1 MDIGELYDRCVV
13 LTKMAEQLSAMEATE
28 AEAVNRYLHETLV
41 LCCAEGLRDTGQ
53 AYGNLFSQVD
63 YLCKRHGIRMADRL
77 ALQTARKH
85 SNAAERL
92 SQEDLL
98 YDVRAI
104 SILISAVFSISV
116 PDRLVRLIP
125 TEGRALEYQQGE
137 QRPYIRCIV
146 THCDS
151 RYIYATTADGD
162 LMIDCGE
169 SDAAHG
175 YLLKVVREGM
185 QLNLLD
191 NHEERHQS
199 VHPENMYQSANP
211 EEKHQSVHPENKHQ
225 SANPEDKYHS
235 ANPEAEPITCHPRL
249 IIVEPDFLVD
259 ISSIATC
266 FTEYGHH
273 PLLYTLNRLGERANS
288 QPILL
293 GNFAGQALDDIINQ
307 HHDFA
312 NSLSESFRQQALQF
326 CTCEGFSPQSFTED
340 ARCQTANLEEVV
352 TQLFGTYDREKA
364 ILEPSFVCERLGLQ
378 GRVDLMTTDMR
389 LLVEQKSGKNMNI
402 ERMRNNGGMPVSGHL
417 HREDHYVQLLLYYGI
432 LRYNFG
438 VSDQKADIRLLYSRY
453 PAKEGLLV
461 VNFYQ
466 QLFREALKFRNQLVA
481 TEYHIAQKGFGTIL
495 PHLNV
500 KTIYSEARRDSFF
513 TRYVEPKAMAIT
525 TFLARLPELERAYF
539 TRMMDFVYREQL
551 YAKVGSQE
559 GKTTAIADL
568 WNMPLSEKKEMGN
581 IYTDLKLT
589 DRRKSSPFSGYD
601 LLTLEV
607 PDQGEDF
614 LPNFRRGDMIC
625 LYAYNQEP
633 DITKSI
639 IYKGTI
645 QEITTCRLVVRLS
658 DGQQNPDIFRLVR
671 GQKPCERYAIEH
683 GTTEMSTG
691 SHIRSL
697 QTFISGPAAIRA
709 LLLGQREPEADTS
722 VGLSRS
728 YHPDYDEVLL
738 KAAQAK
744 DYFLLVGPP
753 GTGKTSMALHFLVEE
768 YLKTAGAGRTDAAY
782 QVTGNQTDASLLL
795 ASYTN
800 RAVDEICGM
809 LEEAGFDYLR
819 LSHVDACDPRYR
831 HRLLDAMLDDRPKL
845 AVIRQRIQ
853 QVPIIVST
861 TSMLQARPY
870 MFQLKR
876 FGLAIIDEAS
886 QILEPN
892 LVGLLSKVEKF
903 ILIGDYK
910 QLPAVV
916 QQPECE
922 SVVEEPCLRA
932 IALTDCRQSLFERL
946 IRWEEQCGRSQ
957 FMGVLRKQ
965 GRMHPDI
972 AAFPNQ
978 MFYFRE
984 QLQPVPLSHQLDIS
998 LGYDQTSEDALDDR
1012 LKQHRMIFMDS
1023 GQATLPEHADTS
1035 GNGRDSATFSDK
1047 VNPVEAHIVAD
1058 LLRRIHRFY
1067 GDRFN
1072 AQKTV
1077 GVIVPYRNQI
1087 AMIRREVERL
1097 GIPELAAISIDT
1109 VERYQGSQRDV
1120 IIYSFTI
1127 RHGYQLDFLTGNSF
1141 EEEGHQIDRRLNVA
1155 ITRARKQMILTGVE
1169 KVLREN
1175 ALFGQLIDFCH

>member
-1 MDIGELYDRCVV
+1 MEIEELYDRCVV
-13 LTKMAEQLSAMEATE
+13 MATMADKLSVMEAVE
-28 AEAVNRYLHETLV
+28 AAGVNRYLHETLV

-85 SNAAERL
+85 SNAATSL
-92 SQEDLL
+92 SKEALL
-98 YDVRAI
+98 YDVRAV
-104 SILISAVFSISV
+104 SILISAVFSVSV

-125 TEGRALEYQQGE
+125 AEGRPLAHRQGE

-146 THCDS
+146 SHSDN
-151 RYIYATTADGD
+151 RYIYATAEDGD
-162 LMIDCGE
+162 LRIDCGE
-169 SDAAHG
+169 EDAGHD
-175 YLLKVVREGM
+175 YLLKMVKEGM

-191 NHEERHQS
+191 NEEDRQPS
-199 VHPENMYQSANP
+199 DRGADLSLL
-211 EEKHQSVHPENKHQ
+211 
-225 SANPEDKYHS
+225 
-235 ANPEAEPITCHPRL
+235 CRPRL

-259 ISSIATC
+259 ISSIAAC
-266 FTEYGHH
+266 FTDYGHH

-312 NSLSESFRQQALQF
+312 STLSESFRRQALQF
-326 CTCEGFSPQSFTED
+326 CTCDGFSPQAFTGD
-340 ARCQTANLEEVV
+340 ARRQTANLEEVV
-352 TQLFGTYDREKA
+352 DLLFSTYDREKA

-402 ERMRNNGGMPVSGHL
+402 ERMRNSGMTQAPGHL

-481 TEYHIAQKGFGTIL
+481 TEYHIAQKGFGCIL

-500 KTIYSEARRDSFF
+500 KTVYGDARRDSFF
-513 TRYVEPKAMAIT
+513 TRFVEPKATAVT
-525 TFLARLPELERAYF
+525 TFLAGLPPLERTYF
-539 TRMMDFVYREQL
+539 TRMMTFVYREQL

-589 DRRKSSPFSGYD
+589 DRRKSGATGGYD
-601 LLTLEV
+601 LLTLDV

-614 LPNFRRGDMIC
+614 LPNFRRGDMVC
-625 LYAYNQEP
+625 LYAYDDVP

-645 QEITTCRLVVRLS
+645 QEITTSRLVVRLS
-658 DGQQNPDIFRLVR
+658 DGQQNPDIFRQLR
-671 GQKPCERYAIEH
+671 GQQHNGRYAIEH

-697 QTFISGPAAIRA
+697 QAFISGPADKRT
-709 LLLGQREPEADTS
+709 LLLGQRAPEADMS

-728 YHPDYDEVLL
+728 YHPDYDAVLL
-738 KAAQAK
+738 KAVQAK

-753 GTGKTSMALHFLVEE
+753 GTGKTSMALRFLVEE
-768 YLKTAGAGRTDAAY
+768 YLRTSVQGADEADSGQHGDN
-782 QVTGNQTDASLLL
+782 GASLLL

-809 LEEAGFDYLR
+809 LEEAGLDYLR
-819 LSHVDACDPRYR
+819 LSNEDACDPRFR
-831 HRLLDAMLDDRPKL
+831 HRLLDALLNDRPKL
-845 AVIRQRIQ
+845 NVIRQRIR

-861 TSMLQARPY
+861 TSMLQARPFV
-870 MFQLKR
+870 FQLKR
-876 FGLAIIDEAS
+876 FGQAIIDEAS

-892 LVGLLSKVEKF
+892 LVGLLSKVGKF

-932 IALTDCRQSLFERL
+932 IALNDCRQSLFERL

-957 FMGVLRKQ
+957 FKGVLRKQ

-972 AAFPNQ
+972 AAFPNK
-978 MFYFRE
+978 MFYLRE
-984 QLQPVPLSHQLDIS
+984 QLQPVPLAHQLDIS
-998 LGYDQTSEDALDDR
+998 LGYDLPSEDALDDR
-1012 LKQHRMIFMDS
+1012 LKQYRMIFMDS
-1023 GQATLPEHADTS
+1023 GHDTIPGDNGQGTVPEDSVLSEADALSGTL
-1035 GNGRDSATFSDK
+1035 SDK
-1047 VNPVEAHIVAD
+1047 VNPAEAHIVAD

-1067 GDRFN
+1067 GVRFD

-1097 GIPELAAISIDT
+1097 GIAELAAVSIDT

-1127 RHGYQLDFLTGNSF
+1127 RHGYQLDFLIGNSF
-1141 EEEGHQIDRRLNVA
+1141 EEDGRQIDRRLNVA
-1155 ITRARKQMILTGVE
+1155 ITRARKQMIITGDE
-1169 KVLREN
+1169 RVLRQN
-1175 ALFGQLIDFCH
+1175 GIFSQLIDFCQ